1 MTDFE
6 TYRNSPEIES
16 VKQSI
21 LQKAEKPLKPV
32 WPFASFLI
40 PWKKLGNLGMF
51 YGLYK
56 TLDKTYD
63 STEENRKRLLPKGAG
78 GLKVA
83 AKYLIK
89 KLPGY
94 QLKPLME
101 GSKLERQLSNTGQL
115 SVQALRQ
122 NTQNASTIERAVID
136 KVLRE
141 KFADQQHVDYNDFR
155 KAVQDELIGSYNRVH
170 QTEWADYGMDGL
182 GFETQISHDGNAIAY
197 NEITGEFEQV
207 APFTPFKPNYTLN
220 TFTFESPRIPYGNT
234 KHYVGNP
241 IGHSRTYTLSEDPRT
256 LYVMESQSD
265 WAQQGIRKKTS
276 IDAQS
281 AYERASQTAAK
292 HQQEIEQ
299 MKANLEKG
307 LAPDGHK
314 IQYEWERRDIEEII
328 KQTEKQLVNNNARA
342 ARFDA
347 ILHPEKY
354 VQENYLKQNY
364 LQRQLQENIRYA
376 AENGQ
381 TKMRYPTRESAIKI
395 EGYTPAKQPSLR
407 ELSDAVVQELKSSAN
422 APTPYSQELFDLR
435 QKLLKLTDQKEINR
449 INSQINRI
457 QKIEDRWKSGEIT
470 YSSNYETILD
480 KYSDFPK
487 LFQKL
492 YKDQKVRTVTDS
504 KGNTWYEVDVPN
516 GYLQREW
523 PFKHGGKIKKHLI
536 NK

>member
-16 VKQSI
+16 VKQFI

-40 PWKKLGNLGMF
+40 PWKKLGSLGMF

-63 STEENRKRLLPKGAG
+63 STEENRKRLLPKGQA

-115 SVQALRQ
+115 SVQTLRQ
-122 NTQNASTIERAVID
+122 NTQNASTIERAVIN

-155 KAVQDELIGSYNRVH
+155 KAVQDELITYSRVP
-170 QTEWADYGMDGL
+170 QTQFENYGIDRLKYDEPMDPAGL
-182 GFETQISHDGNAIAY
+182 SIDGYKDIDR
-197 NEITGEFEQV
+197 
-207 APFTPFKPNYTLN
+207 LN
-220 TFTFESPRIPYGNT
+220 TFTFESPRVPIENN
-234 KHYVGNP
+234 KHYTGNP
-241 IGHSRTYTLSEDPRT
+241 LGHLRTFTTRDDPQT
-256 LYVMESQSD
+256 LYILESQSD
-265 WAQQGIRKKTS
+265 L
-276 IDAQS
+276 AQS
-281 AYERASQTAAK
+281 GLIKKYADKLKNSEYIAQKQDQLSRKELALSELVKMVNTKQHYSGRPLYDYEVKQIQTYEIPQIK
-292 HQQEIEQ
+292 RQIVQLNNFLNLQEGIDQ
-299 MKANLEKG
+299 A
-307 LAPDGHK
+307 
-314 IQYEWERRDIEEII
+314 QYLSD
-328 KQTEKQLVNNNARA
+328 
-342 ARFDA
+342 
-347 ILHPEKY
+347 
-354 VQENYLKQNY
+354 NYLR
-364 LQRQLQENIRYA
+364 RQLQEALKYA
-376 AENGQ
+376 SENGQ
-381 TKMRYPTRESAIKI
+381 TKMRYPTSQTAARI
-395 EGYTPAKQPSLR
+395 EGYKQQAITRPTREKEIALR
-407 ELSDAVVQELKSSAN
+407 DQLDQMWKEYYDANE
-422 APTPYSQELFDLR
+422 EDLR
-435 QKLLKLTDQKEINR
+435 SKPFFSLNSIGRKNIPGYAKLQDELDQLRSIPDQYDYLPEH
-449 INSQINRI
+449 Q
-457 QKIEDRWKSGEIT
+457 
-470 YSSNYETILD
+470 TILR
-480 KYSDFPK
+480 KYSEFPK
-487 LFQKL
+487 LFKKL
-492 YKDQKVRTVTDS
+492 YHDQEVRIVTDS